1 MSMQCHNTWRKV
13 MYNLSLLFGFV
24 AVLIIVVLFCG
35 FREGLL
41 CSRVCVIL
49 IFLLFGYFQ
58 FREHSMSKIIS
69 FILLSSQ
76 NELFQ
81 LREISITGLFSH
93 VLINSVFSWPL

>member
-1 MSMQCHNTWRKV
+1 

-24 AVLIIVVLFCG
+24 AVFIIVVLFCG

-49 IFLLFGYFQ
+49 IFLLFRLFGYFQ

-69 FILLSSQ
+69 FIFLSSQ